1 MKKISLSPIKII
13 IQEAKRGKIFILV
26 DNKNRENEGDLV
38 IPASKANSKSINFM
52 DKRVLLRHSGSYVF
66 CMENQQHLL
75 DSIGPMYVQQE
86 QQKAAAGQA
95 NLTPDTDG
103 NVTLDVNAV
112 DMAPPVV
119 NEATFEKPGK

>member
-1 MKKISLSPIKII
+1 
-13 IQEAKRGKIFILV
+13 
-26 DNKNRENEGDLV
+26 
-38 IPASKANSKSINFM
+38 
-52 DKRVLLRHSGSYVF
+52 
-66 CMENQQHLL
+66 MENQQHLL